1 MRCVKIDFMIMNY
14 SILQVGALVRAHGQG
29 QGQVFSPLL
38 QGYLAHTKQTP
49 SGTLQS
55 DYVQGHMEV
64 RGERAA
70 SYEPLS
76 SLDKDK
82 DRSYLTECVHQSF
95 SESQLP
101 YKIVNLLF
109 TITDSNMKLTVWWGC

>member
-1 MRCVKIDFMIMNY
+1 VCENRFHDNELFNFAGRR
-14 SILQVGALVRAHGQG
+14 SRPRARTRPRTG
-29 QGQVFSPLL
+29 LL
-38 QGYLAHTKQTP
+38 PSATGFLAHTKQTP

-64 RGERAA
+64 RGERAV